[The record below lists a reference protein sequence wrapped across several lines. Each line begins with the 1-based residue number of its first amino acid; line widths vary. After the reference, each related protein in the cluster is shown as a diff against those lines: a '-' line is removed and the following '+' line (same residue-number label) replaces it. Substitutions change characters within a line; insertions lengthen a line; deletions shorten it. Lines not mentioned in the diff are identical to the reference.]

1 MNFHLAPE
9 AIFLLPSKRNGIIT
23 QRIPG
28 TEYKVLINYSAFTRA
43 VISHL
48 LPFPHDRLKDF
59 QYVLFQKTSL
69 CSKYNKCRRKEYH
82 NRFHAF
88 CLRRQGYFFLH
99 GIHKQVKNDAG
110 KHTAVVLY
118 IYPRCQKSHRTDTD

>member
-1 MNFHLAPE
+1 MSIQEISDELSFGSRSY
-9 AIFLLPSKRNGIIT
+9 FSSSFKRNGIIT

-88 CLRRQGYFFLH
+88 CLRRQGYFSCMVFTN
-99 GIHKQVKNDAG
+99 K
-110 KHTAVVLY
+110 
-118 IYPRCQKSHRTDTD
+118 